1 MIGRMNLEINKT
13 FKYSVVTIIFS
24 AMLWFALFVLKPMNF
39 WIEMSL
45 SILLL
50 VAMAFIIKRDIFKVG
65 KIKCRHVIIG
75 VLSAIGL
82 YMLFYIGNII
92 LGYILPFKD
101 VQVLSIYGNKSGT
114 NQYLIGFL
122 LLFLI
127 GPGEELYWHGFIQK
141 TLSKKFGGNK
151 GYIFAT
157 IIYAAVHIVTGNL
170 MLIIAALVCGTFWG
184 WIYKKEKSLVPVI
197 ISHAIWDL
205 TIFVLL
211 PLM

>member
-1 MIGRMNLEINKT
+1 MENNKT
-13 FKYSVVTIIFS
+13 FKYSVVTVII
-24 AMLWFALFVLKPMNF
+24 AVILWFAIFVLKLMNF
-39 WIEMSL
+39 WAETSL

-50 VAMAFIIKRDIFKVG
+50 VAMAFIIKRDIFKIG
-65 KIKCRHVIIG
+65 KIKKRHVIVG

-82 YMLFYIGNII
+82 YILFYIGNII

-101 VQVLSIYGNKSGT
+101 AQMLSVYGNKSGT

-127 GPGEELYWHGFIQK
+127 GPGEELYWRGFIQK
-141 TLSKKFGGNK
+141 TLSKKFGENR

-157 IIYAAVHIVTGNL
+157 IMYAAVHIVTGNL
-170 MLIIAALVCGTFWG
+170 MLIIAALVCGIFWG
-184 WIYKKEKSLVPVI
+184 WIYKKEKSLVPII